1 MHESKEYKDPF
12 LKNQHDQKEDTFKN
26 LRDRMHAQQ
35 HVQEAES
42 LDNLNLMDKDW
53 ENIGL
58 VEEDDNSMDKKK
70 EVEEKSHY

>member
-1 MHESKEYKDPF
+1 MNNENPE
-12 LKNQHDQKEDTFKN
+12 EAFKN

-35 HVQEAES
+35 HVQEVEN
-42 LDNLNLMDKDW
+42 LDNLNLMKNDW

-58 VEEDDNSMDKKK
+58 VEEDDFMDKKK